1 MTGRHLTLVGMMGA
15 GKSTVGAECAR
26 RLERPFVDVDDLVE
40 ATTGRTVA
48 EIFGTDGEAAFR
60 SLEHV
65 ALADAVA
72 SPAPLVIAA
81 GGGAVLDPENRRL
94 LAQSCTVVWLQAD
107 PDELARRVAPHP
119 EPGDPEQGH
128 PERPLLAGGDPRE
141 TLERLT
147 SLRAPAYEAVADA
160 VVDTEGRSVA
170 QVADAVL
177 EELARCA
184 A

>member
-1 MTGRHLTLVGMMGA
+1 MAGRHLALVGMMGA

-26 RLERPFVDVDDLVE
+26 RLECPFVDVDDLVE

-48 EIFGTDGEAAFR
+48 DIFRTDGEAAFR
-60 SLEHV
+60 SFERV

-81 GGGAVLDPENRRL
+81 GGGAVLDTGNRRL
-94 LAQSCTVVWLQAD
+94 LRQGCTVVWLRAG

-119 EPGDPEQGH
+119 KPGDQETGR
-128 PERPLLAGGDPRE
+128 PERPLLADGNPRE

-147 SLRAPAYEAVADA
+147 SLRTPTYEAVADA

-170 QVADAVL
+170 QVTDAVL

>member
-1 MTGRHLTLVGMMGA
+1 MTGRHLALVGMMGA

-40 ATTGRTVA
+40 ATTGRSVA

-60 SLEHV
+60 SLEHL

-94 LAQSCTVVWLQAD
+94 LARSCTVVWLQAD
-107 PDELARRVAPHP
+107 PDELARRVAPHA
-119 EPGDPEQGH
+119 ERGEARGDPD
-128 PERPLLAGGDPRE
+128 RPLLAGGNPRE

-160 VVDTEGRSVA
+160 VVDTGGRSVV

>member
-1 MTGRHLTLVGMMGA
+1 MTGQHLALVGMMGA

-26 RLERPFVDVDDLVE
+26 RLDRPFVDVDDLVE

-48 EIFGTDGEAAFR
+48 EIFGSDGEAAFR
-60 SLEHV
+60 ALERA
-65 ALADAVA
+65 ALADAVV

-81 GGGAVLDPENRRL
+81 GGGAVLDAESRRA
-94 LAQSCTVVWLQAD
+94 LARSCTVVWLRAG
-107 PDELARRVAPHP
+107 PDELARRVVPNP
-119 EPGDPEQGH
+119 KGGD
-128 PERPLLAGGDPRE
+128 PERPLLADGDPRD

-147 SLRAPAYEAVADA
+147 WLRTPAYEAVADA
-160 VVDTEGRSVA
+160 VVETEGRSAA